1 MPAGVETVSTQTRL
15 NKSHNSTAY
24 QTQVRVNQ
32 IITQCEEIYQK
43 DWREWTKS
51 QNKLERL

>member
-1 MPAGVETVSTQTRL
+1 MPAGVETVSTQTRPD
-15 NKSHNSTAY
+15 KSHNSTAY